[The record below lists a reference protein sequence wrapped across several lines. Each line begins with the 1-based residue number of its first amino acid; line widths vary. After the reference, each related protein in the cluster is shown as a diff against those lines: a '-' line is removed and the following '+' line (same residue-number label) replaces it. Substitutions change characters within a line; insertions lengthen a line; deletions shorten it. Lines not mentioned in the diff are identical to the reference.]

1 MFSASFGASK
11 LSLPTTACTMPALSL
26 RNSTLPAL
34 YSPTVLADVGR
45 HRAGAGRRHQA
56 ARAEHFAQRAD
67 ELHHV
72 GRGDAGVEVGPAV
85 FDLLGQVFFADYVG
99 AGRLGRFGLV
109 ALGEH
114 DHAQLLADAVRQHDR
129 AADDLIG
136 LLVVDAQPDRDVD
149 RLIELRAVVTA

>member
-11 LSLPTTACTMPALSL
+11 LSLPTTACTLPALSL

-45 HRAGAGRRHQA
+45 HRAGTGRRHQA
-56 ARAEHFAQRAD
+56 ARTEHLTQRAD

-72 GRGDAGVEVGPAV
+72 GRGDAGVELGPAV
-85 FDLLGQVFFADYVG
+85 FDLLGQVLLADFIG
-99 AGRLGRFGLV
+99 AGRLGLFGLV

-114 DHAQLLADAVRQHDR
+114 HDALLLADAVRQHDR
-129 AADDLIG
+129 AADDLVG
-136 LLVVDAQPDRDVD
+136 LRGSTPSRIAMSTD
-149 RLIELRAVVTA
+149 